1 MYKNICNIY
10 YDHMCIYIKFHVYYK
25 NFFHQNILSE
35 PYIYHYDFASLLLEK
50 GTLEATPPVHK
61 VNPSLILPRSS
72 QKRTFFSTG

>member
-1 MYKNICNIY
+1 
-10 YDHMCIYIKFHVYYK
+10 MCIYIKFHVYYK

-61 VNPSLILPRSS
+61 VNLL
-72 QKRTFFSTG
+72 